1 MTSGLNSIPLRVPV
15 PPVLVERL
23 YRTRV
28 AQAFNIFLQS
38 VDVSSRA
45 LAEMRLK
52 ADNPDV
58 VIRPDVDGIGLL
70 DKVDILKVTQKGEE
84 AARFA
89 LPELQR
95 AVAWPNRLKRRL
107 FHQN

>member
-1 MTSGLNSIPLRVPV
+1 MISNKPATR
-15 PPVLVERL
+15 LVARRNEGRNRL
-23 YRTRV
+23 
-28 AQAFNIFLQS
+28 AQI
-38 VDVSSRA
+38 
-45 LAEMRLK
+45 RLEE
-52 ADNPDV
+52 DDPDV
-58 VIRPDVDGIGLL
+58 IIRPEVSGIGLL